1 MHDSQSMRTARLNLM
16 PTTLAH
22 LDAELASH
30 AALGQLLR
38 VTVPASWPPG
48 EYDRAAVEFFRKQ
61 LLAHPDAIGWF
72 GWYAIRRSTPSAP
85 AVLIGAAGYLGPP
98 DPMGCVE
105 VGYSIVPEFRAA
117 GFATELLHALAA
129 RALRTP
135 GVVRV
140 IARTTPG
147 NPASIKVLEHCG
159 FKPAEADSEAG
170 MLTYELP
177 GAIGAQPADR

>member
-129 RALRTP
+129 RVRTP

-140 IARTTPG
+140 IARTTPA
-147 NPASIKVLEHCG
+147 NPASIKVLERCG
-159 FKPAEADSEAG
+159 FQPAKPGSEAD
-170 MLTYELP
+170 MLPYELSKP
-177 GAIGAQPADR
+177 RA

>member
-1 MHDSQSMRTARLNLM
+1 MHDLEPMRTARLSLM
-16 PTTLAH
+16 PATLAH
-22 LDAELASH
+22 LDAEIESH

-72 GWYAIRRSTPSAP
+72 GWYAIRQSTPSES

-98 DPMGCVE
+98 DSMGCVE

-129 RALRTP
+129 HALRTP
-135 GVVRV
+135 DVVRV
-140 IARTTPG
+140 IARAKPA

-159 FKPAEADSEAG
+159 FQPAKPGSEAD
-170 MLTYELP
+170 MLTYELSKP
-177 GAIGAQPADR
+177 PA